1 MKHTMKY
8 CKVENGKI
16 TEVFETDC
24 QELAEL
30 NGYTTPCERE
40 IVQVYDRSYKFADE
54 VTPEDF
60 KPTLNEAKASK
71 IDELKSSRDTKEV
84 EPIQTDKGLF
94 DYDDK
99 SRDRLAIARQA
110 LTDGDGAGTITWTT
124 ADNQRVPLGIVDFAN
139 INAAAAVRSNQ
150 LHITYNN
157 LKEQVNS
164 ATTTEEVE
172 AIVWPED

>member
-1 MKHTMKY
+1 MIGTKFYKPLETEEQLNEYSAAAEWCNNNNAMIVDQGEY
-8 CKVENGKI
+8 YEVVEIPG
-16 TEVFETDC
+16 
-24 QELAEL
+24 
-30 NGYTTPCERE
+30 
-40 IVQVYDRSYKFADE
+40 
-54 VTPEDF
+54 
-60 KPTLNEAKASK
+60 PTLEEAKTAK
-71 IDELKSSRDTKEV
+71 INELKSIRDAKEV

-110 LTDGDGAGTITWTT
+110 LTDADDAGTITWTT

-164 ATTTEEVE
+164 ATTIEEVE